1 VQVEEVPQTH
11 TLLRQRFDKTSPPQ
25 GSDVPHLHVFR
36 PTQVSVVKVH
46 AGLQRAKAK
55 KTENSK
61 YSNLFCDIMN
71 AALFNIMNIQY
82 LQTQVPPEHSSPVE
96 HADTVSEHLQILLD
110 ASQ

>member
-1 VQVEEVPQTH
+1 LHVATVLEDPGVFPTWSRQTVYRVPVVQVEEVPQTH

-61 YSNLFCDIMN
+61 YSNLFCDIMKMQLG
-71 AALFNIMNIQY
+71 ACGL
-82 LQTQVPPEHSSPVE
+82 V
-96 HADTVSEHLQILLD
+96 
-110 ASQ
+110 